1 MNVFVI
7 EDDNWDNYAIM
18 SKYIS
23 KNYLPDNTRIHHV
36 YGKHLPHVSKI
47 ILDNDFDIYRRN
59 IDKDDPKKS
68 FYEIIKNM
76 KICIIFHNFIE
87 YTTPSS
93 FVIKVCEEN
102 KIPYIIISEHIR
114 TCFLNGE
121 IYEGK
126 VKGALKKAATC
137 EVFKKFNIVDDSEEF
152 NNLNNICLKKRK
164 TLNEI
169 KQVIASSYSKI
180 ETNRNN
186 KSIILIDQIKTK
198 Y

>member
-47 ILDNDFDIYRRN
+47 IFDNDFDIYRRN

-102 KIPYIIISEHIR
+102 KIPYIIISEHTR
-114 TCFLNGE
+114 MCFLNGE

-126 VKGALKKAATC
+126 VKGALKKAAAC
-137 EVFKKFNIVDDSEEF
+137 EVFKKFIIVDDSEEF
-152 NNLNNICLKKRK
+152 NNLNNISLKERK

-169 KQVIASSYSKI
+169 KQVVASSYSKI
-180 ETNRNN
+180 ETTRNN
-186 KSIILIDQIKTK
+186 KSIILIDQIKTR